1 MSSKGGSKSQWTD
14 IPDWIKDPTIANIGR
29 AEDVQ
34 DIGFM
39 PWQGPDIA
47 AINPNQTAAMQ
58 ANIGAAEAFGLVPQ
72 GSLTPMQGMPAPTTF
87 ADGTQGYS
95 GMPLYEQAKADL
107 ASSQPGDVAKYDALY
122 S

>member
-1 MSSKGGSKSQWTD
+1 MSSKGGSTNQWTD
-14 IPDWIKDPTIANIGR
+14 IPDWVKDPTVRNIAR

-34 DIGFM
+34 NIGYM

-47 AINPNQTAAMQ
+47 AINPNQQAAMQ
-58 ANIGAAEAFGLVPQ
+58 ANIGAAEAFGLMPT
-72 GSLTPMQGMPAPTTF
+72 GSLTPMQGMPAPTTY

-95 GMPLYEQAKADL
+95 GMPLFEQAKADL
-107 ASSQPGDVAKYDALY
+107 AASQPGDVAKYDALY